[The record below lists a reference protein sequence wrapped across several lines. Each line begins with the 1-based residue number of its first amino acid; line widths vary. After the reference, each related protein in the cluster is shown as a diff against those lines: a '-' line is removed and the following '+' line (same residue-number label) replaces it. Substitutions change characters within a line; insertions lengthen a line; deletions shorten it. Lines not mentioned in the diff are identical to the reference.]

1 MRKKNWIEFDN
12 KKEIMQD
19 KKTSEFI
26 KYPLKIN
33 VFSKVIK
40 KKGKKITI
48 IQGLE
53 SKQINLQKAL
63 LKKLK
68 IFCSTGGR
76 INDEGLELQG
86 DLVQKVKEFLRK
98 EGYEIYR

>member
-1 MRKKNWIEFDN
+1 
-12 KKEIMQD
+12 MQD